1 MENRKPSAP
10 SLQNLEGK
18 TGPLFGPVYIHIDV
32 ITYGRVSRK
41 QKIVEARN
49 EHCRAARGNG
59 RPGRARLAIRT
70 PIANGQPSASV
81 FRRQGPVT
89 TFCGCKFQIINSKLV
104 IEELLN
110 LFGSRIL
117 AALKAETR
125 IDPLISDL
133 IIGAENNVWALALW
147 QSLGKG
153 R

>member
-49 EHCRAARGNG
+49 EHCRAAAWKWSPWKGTPSHSNTNSQ
-59 RPGRARLAIRT
+59 RATECESFSPA
-70 PIANGQPSASV
+70 
-81 FRRQGPVT
+81 PVT

-104 IEELLN
+104 TEELLN

>member
-1 MENRKPSAP
+1 MTPQWEGL
-10 SLQNLEGK
+10 LQ
-18 TGPLFGPVYIHIDV
+18 
-32 ITYGRVSRK
+32 
-41 QKIVEARN
+41 EARRN
-49 EHCRAARGNG
+49 IRSAQRDNSPPPEKPLLGSVLPSGVADSRSSQRAL
-59 RPGRARLAIRT
+59 PGSAWKWSPWKGTPSHSNTNSQRATECESFSPA
-70 PIANGQPSASV
+70 
-81 FRRQGPVT
+81 PVT

-104 IEELLN
+104 TEELLN